1 MERSE
6 TMTDKKAAS
15 SKGILHFL
23 NSKQVAPYVFV
34 SPFILSFLVLYLYP
48 MIQAVIMSFQQVL
61 PGQTSF
67 IGLHNYQRI
76 LNPTF
81 FQALGNTA
89 TYVFFTVV
97 ILVMV
102 PIVLSVFL
110 NSKSLYFKNLFRAA
124 LFIPALTSVIVAGII
139 FRMMFGESEN
149 SFVNQL
155 LGVVGMD
162 PVQWRYGAGT
172 GMFLMVLLASWR
184 WVGVNILYF
193 LAGLQNISEELY
205 EAADIDGAN
214 GWQKFL
220 YITMPALKPVI
231 IFVATITII
240 NGFRM
245 FEESF
250 VLWENSSPGNIGLTI
265 VGYIYREG
273 IQQNDMGFGAAI
285 GVVLMLIIFVVSF
298 IQLKFFGAFK
308 KEG

>member
-6 TMTDKKAAS
+6 TMSNKKTFS
-15 SKGILHFL
+15 LKGILHFL
-23 NSKQVAPYVFV
+23 NSKKVAPYVFV
-34 SPFILSFLVLYLYP
+34 SPFIVSFLALYLYP
-48 MIQAVIMSFQQVL
+48 MIQAIIMSFQQVL
-61 PGQTSF
+61 PGQTTF
-67 IGLHNYQRI
+67 VGTHNYQRI

-89 TYVFFTVV
+89 TYVFFTVI
-97 ILVMV
+97 ILVMI
-102 PIVLSVFL
+102 PIILSVFL
-110 NSKSLYFKNLFRAA
+110 NSKSLYFKNFFRAA

-149 SFVNQL
+149 SFVNEL
-155 LGVVGMD
+155 LGLVGMD

-184 WVGVNILYF
+184 WIGVNILYF
-193 LAGLQNISEELY
+193 LAGLQNVSEELY
-205 EAADIDGAN
+205 EAADIDGASA
-214 GWQKFL
+214 WQKFL
-220 YITMPALKPVI
+220 FVTMPALKPVI

-250 VLWENSSPGNIGLTI
+250 VFWENSSPGNIGLTI
-265 VGYIYREG
+265 VGYIYKEG

-285 GVVLMLIIFVVSF
+285 GVVLMLIIFVVSM

-308 KEG
+308 KED

>member
-6 TMTDKKAAS
+6 TMSNKKS
-15 SKGILHFL
+15 FSLKGILRFL
-23 NSKQVAPYVFV
+23 NSRKVAPYVFV
-34 SPFILSFLVLYLYP
+34 SPFIVSFLVLYLYP
-48 MIQAVIMSFQQVL
+48 MIQAIVMSFQQVL
-61 PGQTSF
+61 PGQTTF
-67 IGLHNYQRI
+67 IGTHNYQRI

-89 TYVFFTVV
+89 TYVFFTVI
-97 ILVMV
+97 ILVMI

-110 NSKSLYFKNLFRAA
+110 NSKSLYFKNFFRAS

-149 SFVNQL
+149 SFVNEL
-155 LGVVGMD
+155 LGLVGME

-184 WVGVNILYF
+184 WIGVNILYF
-193 LAGLQNISEELY
+193 LAGLQNVSEELY

-214 GWQKFL
+214 PWQKFL
-220 YITMPALKPVI
+220 FVTMPALKPVI

-250 VLWENSSPGNIGLTI
+250 VFWENSSPGNIGLTV

-285 GVVLMLIIFVVSF
+285 GVVLMLIIFVVS
-298 IQLKFFGAFK
+298 IVQLKFFGAFK
-308 KEG
+308 KED